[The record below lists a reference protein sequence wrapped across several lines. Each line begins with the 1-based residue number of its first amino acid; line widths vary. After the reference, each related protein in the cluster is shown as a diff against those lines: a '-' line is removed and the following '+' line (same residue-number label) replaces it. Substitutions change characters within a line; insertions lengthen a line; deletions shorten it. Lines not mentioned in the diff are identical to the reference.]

1 MPEEKV
7 DWRVKVADIAEAI
20 YKEASNLKEFLSMFF
35 DFSAARLPQVRPVAS
50 LVEVVIE
57 RLSRIMDIA
66 LTILQQVSKEEVD
79 WERIKEVFPT
89 RAWLASIEA
98 SLHHLDLNSKFR
110 GIMPFYSGR
119 LREDFT
125 ENIEAK
131 FQQILDIFVREL
143 RREEI
148 GEKYMEE
155 LKSEPPTEEE
165 LEEEY
170 KEATGKRTLQ
180 PEELKSLFGEI
191 SKILMRE
198 LQENAT
204 FPDYWR
210 DIAQE
215 FESALDAKNTQKLR
229 DIYRQIVHIYDS
241 WIAPI
246 VEDLDEKE
254 RETLKQFFD
263 AMKDYIFRL
272 RESNLLLLKF
282 KLIRRLMGLE

>member
-1 MPEEKV
+1 MQV

-20 YKEASNLKEFLSMFF
+20 YKEASNLKDFLSMFF

-50 LVEVVIE
+50 VVEVVIE

-66 LTILQQVSKEEVD
+66 VTILQEVSKEEVD
-79 WERIKEVFPT
+79 WKRIKEVFPT

-98 SLHHLDLNSKFR
+98 ALHHLDLNPKFR

-143 RREEI
+143 GLEEI

-165 LEEEY
+165 LEREY
-170 KEATGKRTLQ
+170 EEATGKRTPRLEDL
-180 PEELKSLFGEI
+180 PSLFNKI
-191 SKILMRE
+191 SKILMQE
-198 LQENAT
+198 LGNKQD
-204 FPDYWR
+204 FPTYWKG
-210 DIAQE
+210 IAEQ
-215 FESALDAKNTQKLR
+215 FEKALETGNIYELR
-229 DIYRQIVHIYDS
+229 DIYRQVKALFES
-241 WIAPI
+241 LPEA
-246 VEDLDEKE
+246 K
-254 RETLKQFFD
+254 RETYANIFDQFFT
-263 AMKDYIFRL
+263 AVRDYAFP
-272 RESNLLLLKF
+272 LLKF
-282 KLIRRLMGLE
+282 KLIRRLLGLE